1 MNSKIDNNIVQLT
14 LSEMKKVIAYIA
26 ILIVVI
32 TIDILFSLDNINI
45 FKSIT
50 QGVIITMI
58 ILSVNIRSKSKQHPN
73 KE

>member
-1 MNSKIDNNIVQLT
+1 
-14 LSEMKKVIAYIA
+14 MKKIIAYIA

-32 TIDILFSLDNINI
+32 TIDVLFSLDNINI
-45 FKSIT
+45 FNSIT

-58 ILSVNIRSKSKQHPN
+58 ILSVNIRSKRKQQPD

>member
-1 MNSKIDNNIVQLT
+1 
-14 LSEMKKVIAYIA
+14 MKKVIAYIA
-26 ILIVVI
+26 IFIVVI
-32 TIDILFSLDNINI
+32 TIDVLFSLDNINI

-73 KE
+73 K

>member
-1 MNSKIDNNIVQLT
+1 
-14 LSEMKKVIAYIA
+14 MKKVIAYIA

-32 TIDILFSLDNINI
+32 TIDVLFSLDNVNI

-58 ILSVNIRSKSKQHPN
+58 ILSVNIRSKSKQHTN

>member
-1 MNSKIDNNIVQLT
+1 
-14 LSEMKKVIAYIA
+14 MKKVIAYIA

-32 TIDILFSLDNINI
+32 TIDVLFSLDNINI

-58 ILSVNIRSKSKQHPN
+58 ILSVNIRSKNKQHPN

>member
-1 MNSKIDNNIVQLT
+1 
-14 LSEMKKVIAYIA
+14 MKKVIAYLA

-32 TIDILFSLDNINI
+32 TIDVLFSLDNINI

-58 ILSVNIRSKSKQHPN
+58 ILSVNIRSKNKQHTN

>member
-1 MNSKIDNNIVQLT
+1 
-14 LSEMKKVIAYIA
+14 MKKVIAYIA

-32 TIDILFSLDNINI
+32 TIDVLFSLDNINI

-58 ILSVNIRSKSKQHPN
+58 ILSVNIRSENKQHPN

>member
-1 MNSKIDNNIVQLT
+1 
-14 LSEMKKVIAYIA
+14 MKKVIAYIA

-32 TIDILFSLDNINI
+32 TIDVLFSLDNINI

-58 ILSVNIRSKSKQHPN
+58 ILSVNIRSKNKQHPN
-73 KE
+73 TE

>member
-1 MNSKIDNNIVQLT
+1 
-14 LSEMKKVIAYIA
+14 MKKVIAYIA

-73 KE
+73 TE

>member
-1 MNSKIDNNIVQLT
+1 
-14 LSEMKKVIAYIA
+14 MKKVIAYIA

-58 ILSVNIRSKSKQHPN
+58 ILSVNIRSKSKQHTN
-73 KE
+73 TE

>member
-1 MNSKIDNNIVQLT
+1 
-14 LSEMKKVIAYIA
+14 MKKVIAYIA

-58 ILSVNIRSKSKQHPN
+58 ILSVNIRSKSKQHTN

>member
-1 MNSKIDNNIVQLT
+1 MA
-14 LSEMKKVIAYIA
+14 MKKIIAYIA

-32 TIDILFSLDNINI
+32 TIDVLFSLDNINI
-45 FKSIT
+45 FNSIT

-73 KE
+73 TE

>member
-1 MNSKIDNNIVQLT
+1 MA
-14 LSEMKKVIAYIA
+14 MKKIIAYIA

-32 TIDILFSLDNINI
+32 TIDVLFSLDNINI
-45 FKSIT
+45 FNSIT

-58 ILSVNIRSKSKQHPN
+58 ILSVNIRSKRKQQPD

>member
-1 MNSKIDNNIVQLT
+1 
-14 LSEMKKVIAYIA
+14 MKKVIAYIA

>member
-1 MNSKIDNNIVQLT
+1 
-14 LSEMKKVIAYIA
+14 MKKVIAYIA

-58 ILSVNIRSKSKQHPN
+58 ILSVNIRSKRKQQPD

>member
-1 MNSKIDNNIVQLT
+1 
-14 LSEMKKVIAYIA
+14 MKKVIAYIA

-32 TIDILFSLDNINI
+32 TIDVLFSLYNINI

-58 ILSVNIRSKSKQHPN
+58 ILSVNIRSKSKQHTN

>member
-1 MNSKIDNNIVQLT
+1 
-14 LSEMKKVIAYIA
+14 MKKIIAYIA

-32 TIDILFSLDNINI
+32 TIDVLFSLDNINI

>member
-1 MNSKIDNNIVQLT
+1 
-14 LSEMKKVIAYIA
+14 MKKVIAYIA

-32 TIDILFSLDNINI
+32 TIDVLFSLDNINI

-58 ILSVNIRSKSKQHPN
+58 ILSVNIRSKNKQHTN

>member
-1 MNSKIDNNIVQLT
+1 
-14 LSEMKKVIAYIA
+14 MKKVIAYIA

-32 TIDILFSLDNINI
+32 TIDVLFTLDNINI

-58 ILSVNIRSKSKQHPN
+58 ILSVNIRSMSKQHPN

>member
-1 MNSKIDNNIVQLT
+1 
-14 LSEMKKVIAYIA
+14 MKKVIAYIA

-32 TIDILFSLDNINI
+32 TIDVLFSLDNINI

-58 ILSVNIRSKSKQHPN
+58 ILSVNIRRKSKQHPN
-73 KE
+73 TE

>member
-1 MNSKIDNNIVQLT
+1 
-14 LSEMKKVIAYIA
+14 MKKVIAYIA

-32 TIDILFSLDNINI
+32 TIDVLFSLDNINI

-58 ILSVNIRSKSKQHPN
+58 ILSVNIRSKRKQYTDN
-73 KE
+73 K

>member
-1 MNSKIDNNIVQLT
+1 MA
-14 LSEMKKVIAYIA
+14 MKKIIAYIA

-32 TIDILFSLDNINI
+32 TIDVLFSLDNINI

>member
-1 MNSKIDNNIVQLT
+1 
-14 LSEMKKVIAYIA
+14 MKKVIAYIA

-32 TIDILFSLDNINI
+32 TIDVLFSLDNINI

-58 ILSVNIRSKSKQHPN
+58 ILTVNIRSKNKQHTN

>member
-1 MNSKIDNNIVQLT
+1 
-14 LSEMKKVIAYIA
+14 MKKVIAYIA

-32 TIDILFSLDNINI
+32 TIDVLFSLDNINI

-73 KE
+73 TD